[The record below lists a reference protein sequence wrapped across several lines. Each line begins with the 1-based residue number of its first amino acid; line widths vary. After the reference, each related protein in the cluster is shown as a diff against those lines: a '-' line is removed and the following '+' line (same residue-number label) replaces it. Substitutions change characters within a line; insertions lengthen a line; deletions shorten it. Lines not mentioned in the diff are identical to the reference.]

1 MIALI
6 PEDPAALAV
15 PGGDPEDQLHV
26 TLAYLGD
33 DVSNLS
39 EATRAALKQHVQ
51 QFAQA
56 TPPVEARIM
65 GHALWNPDGGPNGDM
80 DACAVYQIQP
90 HPALD
95 EIRDFA
101 LMGAKEHLGADM
113 PEQHPGFLPHVTAG
127 YGIKPDALSYTGPVT
142 FNRVRLALGGEVHDF
157 ELTPGY
163 SGPAVGGPQQE
174 VKAFATATSPAETNP
189 AETAPVPK
197 LDESNGIPVTFPVI
211 ILEGMETSDH
221 RFIEPGALTH
231 RALPLPILAQTANP
245 EGGDGHAGAEVIGRL
260 DVLTRTHGPE
270 TVDPRTGEILIDKE
284 TGEPF
289 PEGTYVW
296 GGKGFV
302 DPESNGAKLAK
313 KRYLTGNSADLS
325 DVEAEFVWGD
335 GETDD
340 GTQGP
345 QQIRMTAGKIAATT
359 LVPIPAFAQ
368 AYVVIDGEE
377 VIPNEETITAAAGPA
392 WVAAELGDD
401 CFLCAA
407 GIPAGFA
414 APSQEK
420 RDKAAKEGH
429 ALPDGSYPIETVADL
444 DKAIKAVG
452 RGGADHDKIRKHIIA
467 QAKRLGVPER
477 IPSNWNPDGSLTASA
492 VAQLL
497 PPAHAFADPVL
508 SELTPLTLD
517 DSSIPG
523 YIEVYGHLA
532 GWGTCHTGFAGQCV
546 TPPRSRHDYGYFN
559 VGAVRTHDAGEVKVV
574 AAGHITMGEGG
585 HAGLKLSA
593 SEAAAYYDN
602 VNTVVADVTAGED
615 AFGIWVHGVVRRS
628 ATPEQVEALRAS
640 PLSGDWRPMDGG
652 LELVAALAV
661 NSGGFPIPRARVA
674 SGVPVALVAAG
685 VVGRDES
692 KTTPEITVE
701 EVAAA
706 VLAELDARGQRELA
720 LAELRADFADDLRS
734 SFLDDARELL
744 EWEFEFSIS
753 DEELSEFKKKNWVE
767 KAGGLPKYIKRI
779 SKHLIAKGM
788 DESRAIATAVNAA
801 KKMCS
806 EGDVNFP
813 GKQQVN
819 PGSRAEACAAVA
831 DWERKK
837 AQS

>member
-1 MIALI
+1 MADQHTGGMIALI

-39 EATRAALKQHVQ
+39 DATRSALKQHVQ

-56 TPPVEARIM
+56 TPPVQARIM
-65 GHALWNPDGGPNGDM
+65 GHALWNPDGGPDGDM
-80 DACAVYQIQP
+80 ESCAVYQLQP

-142 FNRVRLALGGEVHDF
+142 FNRVRLALGGENHDF

-163 SGPAVGGPQQE
+163 GGPAPGGPQQD
-174 VKAFATATSPAETNP
+174 VKAFATATAPAETSP

-211 ILEGMETSDH
+211 ILEGMETSDR

-270 TVDPRTGEILIDKE
+270 TIDPRTGEILIDKE
-284 TGEPF
+284 TGQPF
-289 PEGTYVW
+289 PEGTFVW

-335 GETDD
+335 AAEDD

-345 QQIRMTAGKIAATT
+345 QQIRMTSGKIAATT

-377 VIPNEETITAAAGPA
+377 AIPNEETITAAASPA
-392 WVAAELGDD
+392 WLAAELGDD

-407 GIPAGFA
+407 GIPNGFETLK
-414 APSQEK
+414 AP
-420 RDKAAKEGH
+420 
-429 ALPDGSYPIETVADL
+429 V
-444 DKAIKAVG
+444 
-452 RGGADHDKIRKHIIA
+452 
-467 QAKRLGVPER
+467 
-477 IPSNWNPDGSLTASA
+477 TASGT
-492 VAQLL
+492 VKSML

-508 SELTPLTLD
+508 AELTPLTLD

-523 YIEVYGHLA
+523 YVEVYGHLA

-593 SEAAAYYDN
+593 SEAAAFYDN

-615 AFGIWVHGVVRRS
+615 AFGIWVHGVVRRT

-720 LAELRADFADDLRS
+720 LAELRADFANDLRS
-734 SFLDDARELL
+734 TFLDDARELL
-744 EWEFEFSIS
+744 EWEFEFSVS
-753 DEELSEFKKKNWVE
+753 DEDLAEFKKKNWVE

-779 SKHLIAKGM
+779 AKHLQEKGM
-788 DESRAIATAVNAA
+788 DQSRAIATAVNAA

-806 EGDVNFP
+806 TGDVSWP
-813 GKQQVN
+813 GKQHIN
-819 PGSRAEACAAVA
+819 AGSRAEACAAVA
-831 DWERKK
+831 DWEKKK
-837 AQS
+837 AAS